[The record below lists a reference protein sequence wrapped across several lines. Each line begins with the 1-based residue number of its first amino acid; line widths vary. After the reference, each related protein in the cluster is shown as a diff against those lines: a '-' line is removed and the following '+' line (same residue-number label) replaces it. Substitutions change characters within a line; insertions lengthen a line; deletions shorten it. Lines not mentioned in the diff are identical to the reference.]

1 MNLCLK
7 IFLPLLTAMTCHVFP
22 EANIGTLC
30 VYEVTC
36 YQKDRLVKI
45 VLHDDSELSLFLKNT
60 CYKNSRVIKK
70 ISSTPDFKK
79 STYFAF
85 AGWPC
90 KIADIVEK
98 NDSIIVNYKEEYRN
112 TDNNSGIAYSRPAD
126 VAIVYYIPFTEKVL
140 VFSDVTNYGKSD
152 TTSSE

>member
-1 MNLCLK
+1 M
-7 IFLPLLTAMTCHVFP
+7 ICHVFS
-22 EANIGTLC
+22 EVKIDTLC
-30 VYEVTC
+30 TYEITC
-36 YQKDRLVKI
+36 YQKERLVKTA
-45 VLHDDSELSLFLKNT
+45 LHSDSEMSSFLTTT

-98 NDSIIVNYKEEYRN
+98 NDSIIVTYKEEHRN
-112 TDNNSGIAYSRPAD
+112 TDNNSGIAYSRPPD
-126 VAIVYYIPFTEKVL
+126 VAIVLYIPFTEKVL
-140 VFSDVTNYGKSD
+140 IFSDVTNYGKSD
-152 TTSSE
+152 SSSQK